1 MGRATISDI
10 ADKAGVSPATVDRAL
25 NGRAGV
31 SAPNRQRVMRAA
43 RDLGYLPSEGMV
55 PLPSHAARLE
65 FLIPHSRNAFMRDV
79 AESIQLCAQT
89 QPLVKSCNILW
100 LDGIG
105 PDSLVAALDR
115 VGLNT
120 EGVGVITTD
129 HPRTRDAIR
138 RLCESGVR
146 VVTLASD
153 VLSTPRSSYVGI
165 DNRVA
170 GRTAGQIIGML
181 VGRPE
186 GAVAVFCGSRA
197 FHGHQEREA
206 GFVTFMAEHHPG
218 LEILPTI
225 ETGEDSAKLRAELA
239 KLLRNVPGLVAVY
252 CVGAGRRGIVEALE
266 DRQDRPR
273 VVMHDLTKSSRSW
286 LVEDR
291 IDAVIDQ
298 NARAVGEQAVFHLLG
313 AIASGPSILPLTHI
327 EPRIILREN
336 IPKGRLT

>member
-1 MGRATISDI
+1 MYAVQDNSGVFGDLRTAGTGFGRGPGRMGRATISDI
-10 ADKAGVSPATVDRAL
+10 AEWAGVSPATVDRAL

-31 SAPNRQRVMRAA
+31 SAPNRHRVMRAA
-43 RDLGYLPSEGMV
+43 RELGYLPLEGMV
-55 PLPSHAARLE
+55 PLPSRAARLE

-89 QPLVKSCNILW
+89 QPLVKSCNMLW

-105 PDSLVAALDR
+105 PDSFVAALDR
-115 VGLNT
+115 VALNT
-120 EGVGVITTD
+120 EGVGAITTD

-165 DNRVA
+165 DNRIA
-170 GRTAGQIIGML
+170 GRTAGQIVGML
-181 VGRPE
+181 GGRHE

-206 GFVTFMAEHHPG
+206 GFVTFMGEHHPG

-225 ETGEDSAKLRAELA
+225 ETGEDSAKLRTAPDLLA
-239 KLLRNVPGLVAVY
+239 VH
-252 CVGAGRRGIVEALE
+252 CVGAGRKGIVEALE
-266 DRQDRPR
+266 NRQDRPR
-273 VVMHDLTKSSRSW
+273 IVMHDLTKSTRSW

-291 IDAVIDQ
+291 IDAAICDD
-298 NARAVGEQAVFHLLG
+298 AWLG
-313 AIASGPSILPLTHI
+313 PKSGPVTL
-327 EPRIILREN
+327 RIF
-336 IPKGRLT
+336 KA